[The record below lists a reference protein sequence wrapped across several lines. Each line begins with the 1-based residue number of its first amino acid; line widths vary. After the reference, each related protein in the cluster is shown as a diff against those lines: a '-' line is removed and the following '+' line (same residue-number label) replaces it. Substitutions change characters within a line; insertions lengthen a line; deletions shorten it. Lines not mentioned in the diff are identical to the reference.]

1 MKIAVFGW
9 YGHDNAGD
17 ERIKYCLQSFLMGF
31 GGIKAIDFYDLHNE
45 AIKGATP
52 KFDDHNLVI
61 IGGGGLI
68 LSRHNYHDF
77 IMGINTKVVTLGI
90 SVETDLKGNPK
101 KFAEALLKKSDAVLV
116 RDRASHKKLQPLN
129 DSHKVRVTSDLTFL
143 VPFTPTLNTDR
154 KQLGV
159 NLLPKPKHIQYST
172 LSNKLINFLLCQ
184 LERFGLTN
192 LLQTVSFSELINVLK
207 GKFPCVPIPMYCA
220 PQQGI
225 IPTYRKN
232 DVNFLKEY
240 FDNVADTFSDQLLD
254 KCFVLLSMRLHGS
267 IFAVQKNIPVVSFQ
281 YLPKNRSFMKEVGL
295 ENFVI
300 DSPDPKDF
308 LLLLDKITKNDKM
321 IRDQMASYTER
332 ASQIV
337 RRDLTEIIN
346 RIMG

>member
-17 ERIKYCLQSFLMGF
+17 ERIKYCLHSFLMGL

-45 AIKGATP
+45 AVKGATS
-52 KFDDHNLVI
+52 KFDDYNLVI

-77 IMGINTKVVTLGI
+77 IMGINTKMVTLGI

-101 KFAEALLKKSDAVLV
+101 KFAGALLKKSDAVLV
-116 RDRASHKKLQPLN
+116 RDRASHKKLQLLK

-143 VPFTPTLNTDR
+143 VPFMPTLNTNR
-154 KQLGV
+154 NQLGV
-159 NLLPKPKHIQYST
+159 NLLPKPKYIKYST
-172 LSNKLINFLLCQ
+172 VSNKFLSSLLGH

-207 GKFPCVPIPMYCA
+207 GKFPCLPIPMYCA

-300 DSPDPKDF
+300 DSPNPKDF

>member
-17 ERIKYCLQSFLMGF
+17 ERIKYCLSSFLNDL
-31 GGIKAIDFYDLHNE
+31 GGIDSIDFYDLHNN
-45 AIKGATP
+45 AINGKTN
-52 KFDDHNLVI
+52 KFDHYDLVI

-77 IMGINTKVVTLGI
+77 IMGINTKMVTLGI
-90 SVETDLKGNPK
+90 SVETDLNGNPK
-101 KFAEALLKKSDAVLV
+101 KFTEALLQKSDAFLV
-116 RDRASHKKLQPLN
+116 RDRSSHKKLQPLK

-143 VPFTPTLNTDR
+143 VPFTPTLNTNR
-154 KQLGV
+154 YQLGV
-159 NLLPKPKHIQYST
+159 NLLPKPKYIKYST
-172 LSNKLINFLLCQ
+172 VSNKFLNSLLGH

-192 LLQTVSFSELINVLK
+192 LLQTVSFSELINALK
-207 GKFPCVPIPMYCA
+207 VKFPCVPIPMYCA

-240 FDNVADTFSDQLLD
+240 FDNVADTFSVQLLD

-281 YLPKNRSFMKEVGL
+281 YLPKNMSFMKEVGL

-300 DSPDPKDF
+300 DSPNPKD
-308 LLLLDKITKNDKM
+308 LLLLLNKITKNDKM

-332 ASQIV
+332 ASQII
-337 RRDLTEIIN
+337 RRDLTDIIN